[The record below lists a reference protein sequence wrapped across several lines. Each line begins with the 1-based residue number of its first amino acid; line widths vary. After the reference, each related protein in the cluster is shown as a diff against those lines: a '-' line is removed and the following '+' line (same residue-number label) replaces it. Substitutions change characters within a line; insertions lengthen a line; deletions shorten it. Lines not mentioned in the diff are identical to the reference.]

1 MSTPSRT
8 PSAQASSPAAR
19 LALLGCL
26 SSGCTRTARAGR
38 RTPLPPR
45 RAARAPAA
53 AAAAEPRGFHQA
65 RLAADAAA
73 PKPAA
78 PPLAVEVRV
87 ATRDDEL
94 EAAAWLRARSFY
106 AYNPEREFAGR
117 IHQAMVAEEE
127 LGALKEVRARAAAAA
142 GAPAGAPPPAERS
155 ACLVALAA
163 PAGGE
168 GGEGGEGGGG
178 ADADAEFEARRLR
191 VSDDGAAFRLLAGT
205 LDLHAARALP
215 GEALIGGAA
224 NAAYL
229 ANVCAARSAR
239 RRGVGEALL
248 REARALARAWGVEA
262 LYVHALAVNAGA
274 LAFYAA
280 AGFVVEREESAN
292 AAHYRGRCLD
302 GEEGRGRSVLLRDTR
317 L

>member
-1 MSTPSRT
+1 M
-8 PSAQASSPAAR
+8 
-19 LALLGCL
+19 LGCL
-26 SSGCTRTARAGR
+26 SPACSRPLRDGR

-45 RAARAPAA
+45 RAGRAPAAA

-87 ATRDDEL
+87 AARDDEL

-127 LGALKEVRARAAAAA
+127 LAALKEVRARAAAAA
-142 GAPAGAPPPAERS
+142 GAPPGAPPPAERS

-168 GGEGGEGGGG
+168 GDEGGAG

-239 RRGVGEALL
+239 RRGVGETLL
-248 REARALARAWGVEA
+248 REARALARAWGVDA

-302 GEEGRGRSVLLRDTR
+302 GEEGRGRTVLLRDTQ